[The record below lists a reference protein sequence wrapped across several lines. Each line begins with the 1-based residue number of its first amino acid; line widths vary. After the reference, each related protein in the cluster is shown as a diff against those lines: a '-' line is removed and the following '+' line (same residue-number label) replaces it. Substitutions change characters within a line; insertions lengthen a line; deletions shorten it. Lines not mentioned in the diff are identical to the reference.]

1 MIPDEA
7 RVAVLGALNLIYA
20 PLPAD
25 DLAMVTQLAGGVEL
39 GEDVLVEVAEA
50 DRRDFSSEGE
60 RPVWICP
67 AIEYADG
74 EANDEFFTR
83 SDWSLRE
90 RVVCDVLS
98 EGQELWLLWRF
109 CILLTTVIERRL
121 PSNAAVARLRERI
134 GDLSI
139 HLPKSRLAEWRAER
153 GERTDSLGSYCELA
167 EDLYGERVRYE
178 RDVQR
183 DAIAAL
189 ERLSLPERYF
199 GAS

>member
-1 MIPDEA
+1 VISEEA
-7 RVAVLGALNLIYA
+7 RAAVLGALNLIYA
-20 PLPAD
+20 PLLAD
-25 DLAMVTQLAGGVEL
+25 DLAMVTQLAEGIEL
-39 GEDVLVEVAEA
+39 GEDILVELAEA

-83 SDWSLRE
+83 SDWPMQA
-90 RVVCDVLS
+90 RVVRDVLS

-109 CILLTTVIERRL
+109 CSLLITVIERRL
-121 PSNAAVARLRERI
+121 PSNAAVVRLRERI

-139 HLPKSRLAEWRAER
+139 HLPKSRLAERRAER
-153 GERTDSLGSYCELA
+153 GEPTDSLASYCELA

-178 RDVQR
+178 RDVER
-183 DAIAAL
+183 DPVAAL
-189 ERLSLPERYF
+189 ERLSWPEQYF
-199 GAS
+199 GVS